1 MGKTKIRKRKF
12 SEIRDSMTGEQ
23 FRIFCASIATKYA
36 TSQAEFSQSYYAE
49 KYEVSIYTIRKIL
62 EEAVINDWVS
72 EDIVSRMEKK
82 ACTNQRNQEEVETSG
97 LSSIEYYGKL
107 RKQRNAFL
115 LSRYSDEEIRIFA
128 ERFADNPDVPKDH
141 FAKVLGMYQII
152 FDKLIKKAIE
162 EVIVDD
168 LVVEKIEERTLAKTP
183 KEKINSTKEFF
194 NVMKRKRNSAK
205 EKLSS

>member
-1 MGKTKIRKRKF
+1 MEETKTKKRKF
-12 SEIRDSMTGEQ
+12 SEIRDNMTGEQ
-23 FRIFCASIATKYA
+23 FKTFCASIAFKYA
-36 TSQAEFSQSYYAE
+36 TSDAEFSQSYYAE
-49 KYEVSIYTIRKIL
+49 KYDVSIYTIRKVL
-62 EEAVINDWVS
+62 EEAVINDWVPES
-72 EDIVSRMEKK
+72 IVARMEKK

-107 RKQRNAFL
+107 RKERNNL
-115 LSRYSDEEIRIFA
+115 LLARYSNEEIRIIA
-128 ERFADNPDVPKDH
+128 ERFAYNPDVPKDH

-168 LVVEKIEERTLAKTP
+168 LVVEKIKERTLAKTP
-183 KEKINSTKEFF
+183 KWKIDAASEFF
-194 NVMKRKRNSAK
+194 NVMQRKRNSAK